1 LSKYELDLIENYLN
15 FNCREIQTS
24 TDKNALNMD
33 NIKKWG
39 EEMGPS
45 LIKTKTT
52 NVNVEAQKVDE

>member
-1 LSKYELDLIENYLN
+1 
-15 FNCREIQTS
+15 
-24 TDKNALNMD
+24 MD